1 MHHSAWGDSET
12 SRIGALIGGTH
23 FKSDLLAQSEVLE
36 VRILGISRAATDGAY
51 PKLALSILGFDF
63 SQFWVVADDNS
74 ELAGPLEVVRPS
86 GLHLLT
92 AD

>member
-12 SRIGALIGGTH
+12 SRIGAFIGGPH
-23 FKSDLLAQSEVLE
+23 FESDRLAQSEVLE
-36 VRILGISRAATDGAY
+36 VRFLGISRATTDGAY

-63 SQFWVVADDNS
+63 LQFWVVADDNS
-74 ELAGPLEVVRPS
+74 ELAGPLEVVRSS

-92 AD
+92 ED